1 MAEQSPMQYRT
12 EQERFWA
19 GKFGSDYIER
29 NRSEAITASNLAF
42 FSRALR
48 RARRIDS
55 CLEFGA
61 NIGLNLRA
69 IRQLLPGASLSAI
82 ESIPMRPSCCASGL
96 IAAGGERSLRLQF
109 LAGRQ
114 QALSTSR

>member
-1 MAEQSPMQYRT
+1 MAEQSPEEYRT
-12 EQERFWA
+12 EQEHFWA

-29 NRSEAITASNLAF
+29 NRGEAIVASNLAF

-48 RARRIDS
+48 QARGIDS

-82 ESIPMRPSCCASGL
+82 EINPDAAQLCRQWFDSSG
-96 IAAGGERSLRLQF
+96 GGRSLRRRF
-109 LAGRQ
+109 LRGCQ
-114 QALSTSR
+114 QVLSTWR

>member
-1 MAEQSPMQYRT
+1 MAEQSPVEYRT

-82 ESIPMRPSCCASGL
+82 EINPDAAKLLRQWFDSSG
-96 IAAGGERSLRLQF
+96 GGDL
-109 LAGRQ
+109 
-114 QALSTSR
+114 